1 MKAFSRKTFGEKAYS
16 EVMHGIQSNK
26 ALVLIALSRYLGYKE
41 KRMSDFMDYLDGVEE
56 EFSNYEKDGVSQEKL
71 FAELKL
77 CEINP
82 ERIFEP
88 TPTFKEV
95 DRQIK
100 INKKPVSFSQAKQL
114 TEQLEAMREFV
125 GGAKVVKS
133 N

>member
-26 ALVLIALSRYLGYKE
+26 AVVLIALSRYLGFKA
-41 KRMSDFMDYLDGVEE
+41 KRMSDFMDYLDEVEN

-82 ERIFEP
+82 DRIFEP
-88 TPTFKEV
+88 TPTFKEI

-100 INKKPVSFSQAKQL
+100 INKKPVSFKQAKEL
-114 TEQLEAMREFV
+114 TEQLEAMRDFV
-125 GGAKVVKS
+125 GVSKNVKS

>member
-26 ALVLIALSRYLGYKE
+26 AVVLIALSRYLGFKE
-41 KRMSDFMDYLDGVEE
+41 KRMSNFMDYLDEVET

-82 ERIFEP
+82 DRIFEQ
-88 TPTFKEV
+88 TPTLKEV

-100 INKKPVSFSQAKQL
+100 INKKPVSFKQAKEL
-114 TEQLEAMREFV
+114 TEQLEAMKKFIIT
-125 GGAKVVKS
+125 
-133 N
+133 

>member
-26 ALVLIALSRYLGYKE
+26 AVVLIALSRYLGFKE
-41 KRMSDFMDYLDGVEE
+41 KRMSNFMDYLDEVEK

-82 ERIFEP
+82 DRIFEQ
-88 TPTFKEV
+88 TPTLKEV

-100 INKKPVSFSQAKQL
+100 INKKPVSFKQAKEL
-114 TEQLEAMREFV
+114 TEQLEAMKKFIIT
-125 GGAKVVKS
+125 
-133 N
+133 

>member
-1 MKAFSRKTFGEKAYS
+1 MKAFSKKTFGEKAYS

-26 ALVLIALSRYLGYKE
+26 AVVLIALSRYLGFKA
-41 KRMSDFMDYLDGVEE
+41 KRMSNFMDYLDEVES

-71 FAELKL
+71 FSELKL

-82 ERIFEP
+82 NRIFEP
-88 TPTFKEV
+88 TPTFNEI

-100 INKKPVSFSQAKQL
+100 INKKPVSFKQAKEL

-125 GGAKVVKS
+125 GGGKNVKIY
-133 N
+133 

>member
-26 ALVLIALSRYLGYKE
+26 AVVLIALSRYLGFKE
-41 KRMSDFMDYLDGVEE
+41 KRMSNFMDYLDEVEE

-71 FAELKL
+71 FSELKL

-82 ERIFEP
+82 ARIFEQ
-88 TPTFKEV
+88 TPTLKEV

-100 INKKPVSFSQAKQL
+100 INKKPVSFKQAKEL
-114 TEQLEAMREFV
+114 TEQLEAMRDFV
-125 GGAKVVKS
+125 GGSKNVKS

>member
-26 ALVLIALSRYLGYKE
+26 AVVLIALSRYLGFKE
-41 KRMSDFMDYLDGVEE
+41 KRMSNFMDYLDEVET

-82 ERIFEP
+82 DRIFEQ

-100 INKKPVSFSQAKQL
+100 INKKPVSFKQAKEL
-114 TEQLEAMREFV
+114 TEQLEAMKKFIIT
-125 GGAKVVKS
+125 
-133 N
+133 

>member
-26 ALVLIALSRYLGYKE
+26 AVVLIALSRYLGFKE
-41 KRMSDFMDYLDGVEE
+41 KRMSDFMDYLDEVEN

-77 CEINP
+77 CKINP
-82 ERIFEP
+82 DRIFEP
-88 TPTFKEV
+88 TPTFKEI

-100 INKKPVSFSQAKQL
+100 INKKPVSFKQAKQL
-114 TEQLEAMREFV
+114 TEQLEAMRDFV
-125 GGAKVVKS
+125 GGSKNAKT

>member
-26 ALVLIALSRYLGYKE
+26 AVVLIALSRYLGFKE
-41 KRMSDFMDYLDGVEE
+41 KRMSNFMDYLDEVEE

-82 ERIFEP
+82 DRIFEQ

-100 INKKPVSFSQAKQL
+100 INKKPVSFKQAKEL
-114 TEQLEAMREFV
+114 TEQLEAMRDFV
-125 GGAKVVKS
+125 GGSKNAKS